1 MEYSGKTV
9 CLPAVILC
17 NLILKRDFMVK
28 KHKTNLIF
36 WLFLAPVL
44 FAFIMVIVIP
54 FFMGIF
60 YSFTNWS
67 SSARADSTL
76 KFIGLTNFR
85 NSFSDPTFTYSFLI
99 TSLYTLLNV
108 AIINITALI
117 LALVV
122 TSRLKLKNV
131 YRVGF
136 FIPNLIGGLVL
147 GYIWQYIFNNAIP
160 AAGKILP
167 ALSFLANPEN
177 LILSKVG
184 SSIAAL
190 IIVGTWQY
198 AGYIMMIYIAAI
210 EGVPESL
217 FEAATI
223 DGANEFQKFRH
234 ITIPMVAQAFTITM
248 FLTLVQSFKQFDVNV
263 SLTAG
268 GPSAIFRGTP
278 LFGTE
283 LLSLNIYNT
292 AFVKN
297 MLAEGQARAVVFF
310 AVLVVVSVIQVSINK
325 KKEVEL

>member
-1 MEYSGKTV
+1 M
-9 CLPAVILC
+9 
-17 NLILKRDFMVK
+17 KRERENTIV
-28 KHKTNLIF
+28 F

-44 FAFIMVIVIP
+44 FAFLMIIVIP

-67 SSARADSTL
+67 SSARLDNALRFVGMQNFTNSL
-76 KFIGLTNFR
+76 K
-85 NSFSDPTFTYSFLI
+85 DPVFLFSFLV
-99 TSLYTLLNV
+99 TTFYTILNV
-108 AIINITALI
+108 LVINAVALA

-122 TSRLKLKNV
+122 TSRLKLRNL

-147 GYIWQYIFNNAIP
+147 GYIWQFIFNNAIP
-160 AAGKILP
+160 AIGEAIP
-167 ALSFLANPEN
+167 FLSSLANPDN
-177 LILSKVG
+177 LVLSKEG
-184 SSIAAL
+184 SSIVAL
-190 IIVGTWQY
+190 VIVGTWQY

-210 EGVPESL
+210 EGVPQSL

-223 DGANEFQKFRH
+223 DGANEFQKFKN
-234 ITIPMVAQAFTITM
+234 ITVPMVAQAFTITL
-248 FLTLVQSFKQFDVNV
+248 FLTLVTSFKQFDVNV

-268 GPSAIFRGTP
+268 GPSAMFMGQP

-297 MLAEGQARAVVFF
+297 VLAEGQARAVIFF
-310 AVLVVVSVIQVSINK
+310 VVLVIISIVQVNINK
-325 KKEVEL
+325 KKEVEM